1 METTIFYVISYASS
15 LSHIIPCVL
24 AILNF
29 KRLHLFSRVLFYYA
43 IFALF
48 FEFLMWLTM
57 RFNIENTVIINL
69 YTPIEITIWIVF
81 FYRFFETNSVNIRPI
96 LYFIPLFFMFSF
108 IEFKLGDN
116 LSRINYTESLGAL
129 FISAMALLS
138 FRHLILHRIYDN
150 LTDASFFYFNCGALI
165 YFLGNLCFFATS
177 NLIDKTEAH
186 YWMAF
191 NMIHALL
198 NITLNSLLSVGFLKT
213 NKS

>member
-1 METTIFYVISYASS
+1 MDNASLYLIFYLSSISHLVAFLVALY
-15 LSHIIPCVL
+15 H
-24 AILNF
+24 F
-29 KRLHLFSRVLFYYA
+29 KSTRSFSRILVFYTLL
-43 IFALF
+43 ALF
-48 FEFLMWLTM
+48 FEFLMWLTS

-81 FYRFFETNSVNIRPI
+81 FYRFFETNSVKIRPI

-108 IEFKLGDN
+108 IEFKLDDSS
-116 LSRINYTESLGAL
+116 SRINYTESLGAL

-138 FRHLILHRIYDN
+138 FRHLILHGIYDN
-150 LTDASFFYFNCGALI
+150 LADASFFYFNCGALI
-165 YFLGNLCFFATS
+165 YFLGSLCFFATS

-191 NMIHALL
+191 NMIHAML
-198 NITLNSLLSVGFLKT
+198 NIALNSLLSVGFLKT